1 MSFWVVSSFTLACLN
16 NLLGFLSVECS
27 GRIPR
32 STIQW
37 FYRSRDLQ
45 MNEQVSLQSLK
56 LCWCVAKNSHLWLA
70 SYCKHYSISI
80 AHCSPMLNLRW
91 SSVDEYTLAV
101 SWRMV
106 QFCSWFLVLNVQDI
120 WMRTAEWSMMRML
133 SQLLK
138 NLTCLWAPLFRT
150 SFQIYSRLESM
161 LRKIYAVFWNCSM
174 IIIPES
180 CFLVNLTDW
189 LAFL

>member
-1 MSFWVVSSFTLACLN
+1 
-16 NLLGFLSVECS
+16 
-27 GRIPR
+27 
-32 STIQW
+32 
-37 FYRSRDLQ
+37 
-45 MNEQVSLQSLK
+45 
-56 LCWCVAKNSHLWLA
+56 
-70 SYCKHYSISI
+70 
-80 AHCSPMLNLRW
+80 
-91 SSVDEYTLAV
+91 
-101 SWRMV
+101 
-106 QFCSWFLVLNVQDI
+106 
-120 WMRTAEWSMMRML
+120 MMRML